1 MLSFFKKKDAW
12 GNGLSVWVLAL
23 LLFALPFLFS
33 VLKTV
38 EMDNEVEAWLPARD
52 PQAVLLQWYNE
63 NFPVKDRLF
72 MSWDGSGLDDPRA
85 ELLAAKLEGY
95 VDEKGVARRGSPYI
109 EEVLTP
115 LEFVE
120 QMILLNIDQQDA
132 IDGLTGIFV
141 GEGALKVRLSDAG
154 RARQKQIEQQIVDRL
169 KTELDLDAVVLPPVS
184 SWEAPPEFESVAY
197 IKQREIGLEDEELEE
212 VEESDLEFT
221 PAPPHDFQ
229 LGWHLIKTGSD
240 LTAQVKEIVTQV
252 GKTNSENPFV
262 EDAFFHA
269 GSPISLLV
277 TLNEAGEADRK
288 TALEDIDRI
297 ADECF
302 IPAGTVHTAGRPVG
316 SSMLN
321 QEVEKAAF
329 NPDAPWYLRSV
340 IGLSTI
346 VSFALSFLMVR
357 SFRLG
362 LLVLTISLY
371 ATLLTMTLIPLT
383 GRTMNMVLVVM
394 PTLLSVLTLS
404 GAIHLAS
411 YWKHAAQ
418 KDPKNAIMNAVRMAA
433 QPCFLASATTAIG
446 LASLMT
452 STLNPVRDFG
462 IFAAAGCGISL
473 VCVLLVLPS
482 LMQLWPGKAPEEHES
497 DGRAWVGLADFLIRN
512 STVVVILCMGM
523 FAFGLYGLRYFKT
536 ETKVVRYF
544 PSDARIITDYWFLED
559 YVVGINTV
567 DTIVRFDQEAQEN
580 LMFLERMEIVR
591 SVADKIREHGEIT
604 GAISLANFQ
613 KPVEKP
619 AEDARFF
626 EKIGYNKRS
635 NELEQRMREGNIE
648 AGNSLYTISQ
658 TDSDWKEPGDKALS
672 GVGDELWRVSAQ
684 AYVMADNDYGLL
696 MDELDAISDSVLSAH
711 PGTSHSVTGMVPVFL
726 RTQEAL
732 LESLIWSFGMAFGI
746 IAVVLIVVLKNPIA
760 GLITMLPNL
769 MPVAFCFGTLSML
782 GISVDIGTMIT
793 ASVALGI
800 AVDGTLHLLTWF
812 KAGIR
817 SGKTREESIELALSH
832 CAPAMWQTSAIVA
845 IGLLMLAPASLLMI
859 SRFGILMA
867 ALIGSALI
875 ADIVFLPAL
884 LTGALGYV
892 IERTERKNIR
902 KDTDESTGSQSNE
915 KNDAADEIVEHST
928 LEPSETNGSDS
939 SSSSSSISGPHHSA
953 KSGSRQSEI
962 EAR

>member
-52 PQAVLLQWYNE
+52 PQAVLLKWYSE

-72 MSWDGSGLDDPRA
+72 LSWDGSSLNDPRA

-95 VDEKGVARRGSPYI
+95 VDEKGVERRGSPYI

-115 LEFVE
+115 REFVGQMVKQNIE
-120 QMILLNIDQQDA
+120 QQEA
-132 IDGLTGIFV
+132 VDGLTGIFV

-154 RARQKQIEQQIVDRL
+154 RARQKQLEQQILDRL
-169 KTELDLDAVVLPPVS
+169 KTELNLDAVVLPVQS
-184 SWEAPPEFESVAY
+184 DWDAPAEFENVAF
-197 IKQREIGLEDEELEE
+197 IKQKSIGPAETDEE
-212 VEESDLEFT
+212 VEETDLTFVS
-221 PAPPHDFQ
+221 PPPHDFQ
-229 LGWHLIKTGSD
+229 LGWHLIKTESD
-240 LTAQVKEIVTQV
+240 LTAQVKEVVASV
-252 GKTNSENPFV
+252 GKTGTDEPFI
-262 EDAFFHA
+262 EDAFFAA
-269 GSPISLLV
+269 GAPIALVV
-277 TLNEAGEADRK
+277 TLNEAGEADRS
-288 TALEDIDRI
+288 TALDDIDRI
-297 ADECF
+297 AEECF
-302 IPAGTVHTAGRPVG
+302 IPAGTVHTGGRPVG
-316 SSMLN
+316 SAMLN
-321 QEVEKAAF
+321 KEVEKAAY
-329 NPDAPWYLRSV
+329 NPAAPWYLRSV
-340 IGLSTI
+340 IALSTV
-346 VSFALSFLMVR
+346 VSFILSFLMVR

-362 LLVLTISLY
+362 LLVLTVSLY
-371 ATLLTMTLIPLT
+371 ATLLTMTLIPLS

-418 KDPKNAIMNAVRMAA
+418 RDPQNAIMNAVRMAA

-473 VCVLLVLPS
+473 ICVLLILPS

-497 DGRAWVGLADFLIRN
+497 DGRAWTVFADFLIRN
-512 STVVVILCMGM
+512 SAVVVLICMGM
-523 FAFGLYGLRYFKT
+523 FGFGLYGLQYFKT

-559 YVVGINTV
+559 YTVGINTV
-567 DTIVRFDQEAQEN
+567 DTIVRFDQEAQDN

-591 SVADKIREHGEIT
+591 EVADKIRKHGEIT

-613 KPVEKP
+613 KPAVKP

-635 NELEQRMREGNIE
+635 NELEERMRNGEVE
-648 AGNSLYTISQ
+648 AAQSLFTIAE
-658 TDSDWKEPGDKALS
+658 TDADWTVPGDKALS
-672 GVGDELWRVSAQ
+672 QAGDELWRVTAQ

-696 MDELDAISDSVLSAH
+696 MDQLDEISDSVLSAH

-746 IAVVLIVVLKNPIA
+746 IAVVLIVVLRNPIA

-769 MPVAFCFGTLSML
+769 MPVAFCFGTLSMM

-812 KAGIR
+812 KDGIR
-817 SGKTREESIELALSH
+817 AGKTRQESIELALSH

-845 IGLLMLAPASLLMI
+845 IGLLMLAPSSLLMI

-884 LTGALGYV
+884 LTGVLGYT
-892 IERTERKNIR
+892 IERTERKRMGMPGKGRAPEAVTQEPAEDIAEPVGV
-902 KDTDESTGSQSNE
+902 TDSS
-915 KNDAADEIVEHST
+915 
-928 LEPSETNGSDS
+928 TNGVQNT
-939 SSSSSSISGPHHSA
+939 SSSSSIAGPHHTA
-953 KSGSRQSEI
+953 KASNRTSEI
-962 EAR
+962 ETR